1 MVNNIL
7 SDGDPSNTGVETRIK
22 PLLGVGRSE
31 RDVGFPKKDGRNQET
46 VERHSLIPT
55 NMVRASK
62 DDPPRIM
69 DKPKHRLQTERYS
82 SSVTSWPRI
91 SDYPLYCYYCTDT
104 D

>member
-1 MVNNIL
+1 MEIL
-7 SDGDPSNTGVETRIK
+7 RTLASKPESNRSSVSGGQKET
-22 PLLGVGRSE
+22 L
-31 RDVGFPKKDGRNQET
+31 GFPRGRNQET

-62 DDPPRIM
+62 DDPPRIL